1 MTNLPGEIESIL
13 SHRKVGDKIKYQ
25 IHWKGY
31 SIEDSTWEP
40 EERFDG
46 KSKLILTE
54 YKKQHLSPNKSKS
67 KQQSQMIGKKRNKK
81 TKGHNDIIEDDED
94 EIEGLLGKDKPIR
107 IVSAKKH
114 KDLPTELLCEI
125 EWKVRKDG
133 TQPKNSF
140 YKNEDIKKKEPLILV
155 EFYEKHLVFPSR
167 QTK

>member
-1 MTNLPGEIESIL
+1 MNMGVMDKFLNAMKL
-13 SHRKVGDKIKYQ
+13 GDV
-25 IHWKGY
+25 
-31 SIEDSTWEP
+31 ED
-40 EERFDG
+40 
-46 KSKLILTE
+46 E
-54 YKKQHLSPNKSKS
+54 YD
-67 KQQSQMIGKKRNKK
+67 
-81 TKGHNDIIEDDED
+81 NDDYYDED

-155 EFYEKHLVFPSR
+155 EFYEKQYNYCYRSSFSR
-167 QTK
+167 SCRCGNRTCSFHEQKEKRSRS